1 MNFDT
6 KLLFSLGIVMIF
18 SGIAGMVRDSLRDV
32 SDRIDHIASYGEE
45 EV

>member
-6 KLLFSLGIVMIF
+6 KLLFSLGIVMIL